1 MREIKFRGRR
11 SHDKEWV
18 VGNLVIDN
26 RGNKHIVPFS
36 FFEEDGHHLQ
46 YNDDTDKPVFFDQ
59 ETIEQ
64 FTGLHDKKNREIYHG
79 DICKIKFDV
88 EKVEDSVFAALSK
101 KEIESGE
108 RIFLVESPLFNN
120 QPELNCDDIEVIGNI
135 HENPELL
142 EERE

>member
-1 MREIKFRGRR
+1 MREIKYRGLNEETG
-11 SHDKEWV
+11 EWV
-18 VGNLVIDN
+18 YGWYTKLVEVIRRFDAIIADVDGELTRFYIHNKETVG
-26 RGNKHIVPFS
+26 
-36 FFEEDGHHLQ
+36 Q
-46 YNDDTDKPVFFDQ
+46 Y
-59 ETIEQ
+59 
-64 FTGLHDKKNREIYHG
+64 TGLHDKKNHEIYHG

-88 EKVEDSVFAALSK
+88 EKVEDYVFATLSK

-142 EERE
+142 EGRE

>member
-1 MREIKFRGRR
+1 MMEIKFRAWDAEEKNFIYFDALDGILSKCDETYRQR
-11 SHDKEWV
+11 C
-18 VGNLVIDN
+18 VG
-26 RGNKHIVPFS
+26 KF
-36 FFEEDGHHLQ
+36 
-46 YNDDTDKPVFFDQ
+46 
-59 ETIEQ
+59 EQ

-88 EKVEDSVFAALSK
+88 EKVEDYVFATLSK

-142 EERE
+142 EGRE